1 MNTPDASHASSS
13 FSSSSFSSSSFSIP
27 QPQAVTAG
35 AGGAAHYVVLNIAP
49 GEEAENAVRAFFG
62 NAAGLR
68 RSVGH
73 RDDARQ
79 LNLVVGIG
87 SDAWDRLFGN
97 PRPAHLH
104 PFKELRGAK
113 HAPATPG
120 DLLLHVRADTVDMC
134 QELVMQAMR
143 ALDGA
148 VQPVDEVHG
157 FRYFDA
163 RSMVGFVDGTEN
175 PEGQEAFEATVI
187 GEEDPDFAGGSY
199 VIVQK
204 YLHDMKAWN
213 ALSTE
218 EQERVMGRTKADD
231 IELPDEVKPANSHVA
246 LNVVEGDDGNEMAIL
261 RGNLP
266 FATPSRGEYG
276 TYFIGYARNPAVT
289 ELMLT
294 NMFIGRPEG
303 NYDRLLDYSTAV
315 TGTLFFVPSEPLLE
329 ALAEGNPLA
338 GEASAGDAAAAP
350 ADAAAAADTA
360 SSGALAIGSLK
371 GQPQEPPPARKRG

>member
-1 MNTPDASHASSS
+1 MNTPDASHA
-13 FSSSSFSSSSFSIP
+13 SSSFSSSSFSIP

-87 SDAWDRLFGN
+87 SDAWDRLFGS

-204 YLHDMKAWN
+204 YLT
-213 ALSTE
+213 TE

-246 LNVVEGDDGNEMAIL
+246 LNVVEDDDGNEMAIL

-338 GEASAGDAAAAP
+338 DGASAGD
-350 ADAAAAADTA
+350 
-360 SSGALAIGSLK
+360 GSLK

>member
-1 MNTPDASHASSS
+1 MNTPDASHA
-13 FSSSSFSSSSFSIP
+13 SSSFSSSSFSIP

-87 SDAWDRLFGN
+87 SDAWDRLFGS

-113 HAPATPG
+113 HHAPATPG

-213 ALSTE
+213 ALTTE

-315 TGTLFFVPSEPLLE
+315 TGTLFFVPSEPLLQ

-360 SSGALAIGSLK
+360 ASSALAIGSLK

>member
-1 MNTPDASHASSS
+1 
-13 FSSSSFSSSSFSIP
+13 
-27 QPQAVTAG
+27 
-35 AGGAAHYVVLNIAP
+35 
-49 GEEAENAVRAFFG
+49 
-62 NAAGLR
+62 
-68 RSVGH
+68 
-73 RDDARQ
+73 
-79 LNLVVGIG
+79 
-87 SDAWDRLFGN
+87 
-97 PRPAHLH
+97 
-104 PFKELRGAK
+104 
-113 HAPATPG
+113 
-120 DLLLHVRADTVDMC
+120 
-134 QELVMQAMR
+134 MQAMR

-246 LNVVEGDDGNEMAIL
+246 LNVVEDDDGNEMAIL

-350 ADAAAAADTA
+350 ADAAAAADATA
-360 SSGALAIGSLK
+360 SGALAIGSLK

>member
-1 MNTPDASHASSS
+1 MNNTKPSRETSSS
-13 FSSSSFSSSSFSIP
+13 RTSEAPEKPFSIP

-49 GEEAENAVRAFFG
+49 GKEAESAVRDFFG
-62 NAAGLR
+62 SAAGLR

-73 RDDARQ
+73 RDTARQ

-87 SDAWDRLFGN
+87 SAAWDRLFGS

-113 HAPATPG
+113 HHAPATPG

-143 ALDGA
+143 ALEGA

-163 RSMVGFVDGTEN
+163 RAMIGFVDGTEN

-187 GEEDPDFAGGSY
+187 GREDPGFAGGSY

-315 TGTLFFVPSEPLLE
+315 TGTLFFVPSEAMLE
-329 ALAEGNPLA
+329 ALADGNPLA
-338 GEASAGDAAAAP
+338 DEVD
-350 ADAAAAADTA
+350 
-360 SSGALAIGSLK
+360 
-371 GQPQEPPPARKRG
+371 